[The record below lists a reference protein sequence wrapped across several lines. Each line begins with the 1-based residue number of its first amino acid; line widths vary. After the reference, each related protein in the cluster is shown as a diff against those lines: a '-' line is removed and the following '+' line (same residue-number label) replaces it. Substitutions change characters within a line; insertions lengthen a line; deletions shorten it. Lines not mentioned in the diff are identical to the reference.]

1 MTEINSQSGN
11 LSNYRQTKH
20 EKNKQKILF
29 FFTILDILTEFR
41 IPYQAICQT
50 EGTHVQSF
58 DQMTGNIW
66 HLAK

>member
-1 MTEINSQSGN
+1 MTEINSHSGN
-11 LSNYRQTKH
+11 LSNYIQTKH
-20 EKNKQKILF
+20 ENNKQKIV

-41 IPYQAICQT
+41 IPHQAICQT